1 MKKLSAPKSFFLLLA
16 VAFVVMF
23 FSSFLLTRYSAT
35 YQAETVQ
42 QSTPAP
48 TANTG
53 MVPVVRS
60 TPTSVPSPTPTPKP
74 TPTPTPEAVTSLII
88 PAEGEITKTH
98 STEKLSYSKTT
109 GDWSIHCGIDISGP
123 KTEVKAAAMGVVTE
137 VSEDG
142 LLGSCVIIDHPGG
155 LQTRYYGMEETY
167 VTRNQN
173 VVTGDILG
181 LTGTASPSEAAEGTH
196 LHFEVWK
203 NNKSLNPEDFFA

>member
-1 MKKLSAPKSFFLLLA
+1 MKKLSSSKSFFLLLA
-16 VAFVVMF
+16 VSFVVMF
-23 FSSFLLTRYSAT
+23 FSAFFLTRYSAIN
-35 YQAETVQ
+35 QVETAQ
-42 QSTPAP
+42 QPTPDP
-48 TANTG
+48 TENKG

-60 TPTSVPSPTPTPKP
+60 TPTTVP
-74 TPTPTPEAVTSLII
+74 TPTPTPEPTPKPSPEAVTSLII
-88 PAEGEITKTH
+88 PAEGTITKTH

-123 KTEVKAAAMGVVTE
+123 RTEVKAAAMGVVTE

-142 LLGSCVIIDHPGG
+142 LLGSCIIIDHPGG
-155 LQTRYYGMEETY
+155 LQTKYYGMEETY

>member
-1 MKKLSAPKSFFLLLA
+1 MKKMSSSKSFFLLLA
-16 VAFVVMF
+16 LAFIVMF
-23 FSSFLLTRYSAT
+23 FSSFLLTRYST
-35 YQAETVQ
+35 NYQVETVQ
-42 QSTPAP
+42 QPTPEKSESK
-48 TANTG
+48 G

-60 TPTSVPSPTPTPKP
+60 TPTTVPSSTPTPEPTPTPSP
-74 TPTPTPEAVTSLII
+74 QAVTSLII
-88 PAEGEITKTH
+88 PTEGTITKTH

-123 KTEVKAAAMGVVTE
+123 QTEVKAAAMGVITE
-137 VSEDG
+137 IKKDG

-167 VTRNQN
+167 VTLNQN